1 MVSVDGA
8 VASAKAKRDSVADSP
23 HLDAL
28 RILAAI
34 AIVILHYA
42 NYVED
47 TPVGRFVVAHS
58 WHFNLFVDLFFV
70 ISGFVIAAQYS
81 GRVGDR
87 HSIGRFLWR
96 RLARIYPLHIA
107 TLTFYLAIALLLY
120 LGYVRVDNPARYP
133 LADLPNQVFLLHAI
147 DGQRLTFN
155 FPSWSLSAEML
166 CYLLFPLIA
175 LVGLRRPMLVIV
187 LAIAVAA
194 AMTLYVVLSDAPPW
208 PQWINQGGAFR
219 ALPAFFLG
227 VSLYLFRD
235 RIAAMPLAPVLLPG
249 LLAFVVVGWALPD
262 MAAIG
267 LICVVAIA
275 AVHCDQAQAHTTLA
289 RLGIGRWAHLT
300 YSSYMLHMPVAT
312 FVVTVAGRFLTP
324 HWPAGRFLLVA
335 AAMLV
340 LALASAASYRLFEEP
355 LRRRLNAAYDR
366 RRPAHAS
373 AALATSSRSAQ

>member
-1 MVSVDGA
+1 MAGIDATNAGA
-8 VASAKAKRDSVADSP
+8 KPKREGASESP

-28 RILAAI
+28 RILAAV
-34 AIVILHYA
+34 AIVILHYS

-47 TPVGRFVVAHS
+47 TPAGRFIVTHS

-81 GRVGDR
+81 GRVADR

-107 TLTFYLAIALLLY
+107 TLAFYLAIALLLY
-120 LGYVRVDNPARYP
+120 FGYVRVDNPERYP
-133 LADLPNQVFLLHAI
+133 LSDLPNQVLLLHAV

-166 CYLLFPLIA
+166 CYLLFPLVA
-175 LVGLRRPMLVIV
+175 LVGLRRPMLVV
-187 LAIAVAA
+187 GLALAVVAI
-194 AMTLYVVLSDAPPW
+194 MTLYVTLSGAPPW
-208 PQWINQGGAFR
+208 PEWINKGGAVR

-227 VSLYLFRD
+227 VSLFLFRD
-235 RIAAMPLAPVLLPG
+235 RIAGMPMAAVLLPA

-267 LICVVAIA
+267 LIYLVAIA
-275 AVHCDQAQAHTTLA
+275 AVHCDVAMA
-289 RLGIGRWAHLT
+289 RTVLSRLRFGRWAHLT

-312 FVVTVAGRFLTP
+312 FVVTVAGRFLAP
-324 HWPAGRFLLVA
+324 HWLAGRFLLVA
-335 AAMLV
+335 AAMAILV
-340 LALASAASYRLFEEP
+340 LASVASYRLFEEP
-355 LRRRLNAAYDR
+355 LRRRLNAAFDR
-366 RRPAHAS
+366 RRPAPAGAFVPS
-373 AALATSSRSAQ
+373 ARSVR

>member
-1 MVSVDGA
+1 MVGVDA
-8 VASAKAKRDSVADSP
+8 ASANAKPKRGGVADSP

-34 AIVILHYA
+34 AIVILHYS

-47 TPVGRFVVAHS
+47 TPVGRFIVAHS

-107 TLTFYLAIALLLY
+107 TLTFYLAIALLLC

-133 LADLPNQVFLLHAI
+133 LSDLPNQILLLHAI

-166 CYLLFPLIA
+166 CYLLFPLVA
-175 LVGLRRPMLVIV
+175 LFSMRRPMLVV
-187 LAIAVAA
+187 MLAIAVAA
-194 AMTLYVVLSDAPPW
+194 AMTLYVALSGAPPW
-208 PQWINQGGAFR
+208 PQWINKGGAFR

-227 VSLYLFRD
+227 VSLYLYRH
-235 RIAAMPLAPVLLPG
+235 RVAAMPLAAVLLPA

-267 LICVVAIA
+267 LIYVVAIA
-275 AVHCDQAQAHTTLA
+275 AVHCDEAQARTVLA

-335 AAMLV
+335 AAMVV
-340 LALASAASYRLFEEP
+340 LAFASAASYRLFEEP
-355 LRRRLNAAYDR
+355 LRRRLNAVYDR
-366 RRPAHAS
+366 RRPAHAH
-373 AALATSSRSAQ
+373 ALATSSRSAP